1 MPPLHKSFSE
11 QNRPTSKRA
20 QPQWQR
26 SKSNPMAKA
35 APPKPL
41 LPVSETTRNKLHAFQ
56 FEPQP
61 ESDDV
66 APKAPAAVAVAVA
79 AAPPSGKE
87 NVSPPRPRKP
97 SSSNNAHVATT
108 PVTRLSW
115 QDLLGNQELPKEED
129 KAVSPSERVLWLNDR
144 GPSSFMAMSPM
155 VARKG
160 RKRARSSSPISS
172 PAAPKCSPNIDVK
185 GLSRVLKTPHTDPAL
200 ELWDRFSLPGAEG
213 SPSGLTNPLL
223 AHLMIPSSPRPS
235 KDGSTPG
242 SERTLRKAIS
252 CGSHWPKR
260 RKTERSDAEPGA
272 ILEGSSRRNTKSSM
286 VSALLETV
294 DGELRKSKSVEA
306 QVEQLRSPS
315 PQKRPPPKRQ
325 TDASNRSTLSP
336 AGEEMEGEDGLD
348 QGLEPTGAD
357 SVGDAGRAGVPIE
370 ISSDYGDDDFDE
382 DTLVEL
388 DATLQMVQG
397 HATAAPAVEQAL
409 RQPSP
414 STTADEDFGDLD
426 DDFLDEAVDLITKL
440 EASQPLLGLSQ
451 TQPQQGKLPPDI
463 GEDDD
468 DFGDDF
474 GEDFDFDAAE
484 RAAAVQPAA
493 RVAPSS
499 THVRTLQ

>member
-11 QNRPTSKRA
+11 QNSPTSKRA

-26 SKSNPMAKA
+26 SKSNPMAKV

-66 APKAPAAVAVAVA
+66 APKAPAAVA

-87 NVSPPRPRKP
+87 NISPPRPRKP
-97 SSSNNAHVATT
+97 SPSNNAHIATT
-108 PVTRLSW
+108 PVTRLTW
-115 QDLLGNQELPKEED
+115 QDLLGNQGLPKEED
-129 KAVSPSERVLWLNDR
+129 KDVSPSERILWLNDR
-144 GPSSFMAMSPM
+144 GPASMAMSPM

-185 GLSRVLKTPHTDPAL
+185 GLTRVLKTPHTDPAL
-200 ELWDRFSLPGAEG
+200 ELWDRFSLPGTEG

-235 KDGSTPG
+235 KDGSAPP

-260 RKTERSDAEPGA
+260 RKTERSDAAPGA
-272 ILEGSSRRNTKSSM
+272 ILEGSPRRNAKSSM

-315 PQKRPPPKRQ
+315 PQKRPPPKRK
-325 TDASNRSTLSP
+325 TDTPNQSRLSP
-336 AGEEMEGEDGLD
+336 TREEMEDDGVD
-348 QGLEPTGAD
+348 QGPEATSAGNV
-357 SVGDAGRAGVPIE
+357 SDAGKPGAPIE
-370 ISSDYGDDDFDE
+370 ISSSDYGDDDFDE

-397 HATAAPAVEQAL
+397 HVTAAPVLEPAR

-414 STTADEDFGDLD
+414 STVDEDFGDLD
-426 DDFLDEAVDLITKL
+426 DDLLDEAVDLITKL

-451 TQPQQGKLPPDI
+451 AQQQGKLAAGI
-463 GEDDD
+463 GGDDD

-474 GEDFDFDAAE
+474 GEGFDFDAAE

-493 RVAPSS
+493 RVAPPS